1 MDSPTIAERLR
12 EPGRPTFS
20 FEFFPPA
27 DVPGAYALL
36 DSVASL
42 AALRPDWVSVTY
54 GATGSTRQ
62 RTFDAVRAI
71 KRHGGGVRTVGHL
84 TVAGQPRADVE
95 AAIQSYAEAGV
106 SDILALRG
114 DMAGGPTVPFA
125 SHPDGLTTA
134 TELVRLIKS
143 VGDFTVG
150 VAAFPD
156 GHPQQFD
163 KDLDARILLDKEE
176 AGAEFAVT
184 QLFFSADAYFDLVGR
199 FRALGGTMPII
210 AGIMPVTN
218 LGQIDR
224 FSALSGADMPADFVG
239 ALRAAADDKARFRAI
254 GLDWM
259 TRLADELLA
268 AGAPGLQF
276 YTLNR
281 STATTEILT
290 RLRGLPPR
298 RA

>member
-1 MDSPTIAERLR
+1 MDSPTIAQRLSA
-12 EPGRPTFS
+12 PGKPTFS

-36 DSVASL
+36 DSVVSL
-42 AALRPDWVSVTY
+42 ADLRPDWVSVTY

-84 TVAGQPRADVE
+84 TVAGQSRADVE
-95 AAIQSYAEAGV
+95 AAVHSYDEAGV

-114 DMAGGPTVPFA
+114 DMEGGPTVPFER
-125 SHPDGLTTA
+125 HPEGLANA
-134 TELVRLIKS
+134 TELVRLVKS
-143 VGDFTVG
+143 LGDFTVG

-156 GHPQQFD
+156 GHPSRFD
-163 KDLDARILLDKEE
+163 KDLDARILLDKQES
-176 AGAEFAVT
+176 GAEFAVT
-184 QLFFSADAYFDLVGR
+184 QLFFSADAYFDLVNR
-199 FRALGGTMPII
+199 FTALGGTMPII

-224 FSALSGADMPADFVG
+224 FAALSGAPMPDDFVA
-239 ALRAAADDKARFRAI
+239 ALRGAAGDKARFRAI
-254 GLDWM
+254 GLAWM

-281 STATTEILT
+281 STATNEIFT
-290 RLRGLPPR
+290 RLRELPPR